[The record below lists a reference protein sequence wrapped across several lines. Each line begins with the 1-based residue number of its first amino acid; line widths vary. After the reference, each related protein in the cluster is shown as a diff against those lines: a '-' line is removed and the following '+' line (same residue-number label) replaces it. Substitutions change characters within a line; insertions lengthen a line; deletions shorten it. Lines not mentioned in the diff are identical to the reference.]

1 MLVLYSDER
10 FIRFPYP
17 YREIFFILGQIILKR
32 PILKF
37 IKNTSKTNTQ
47 DDLALIA
54 SYKLTGDL
62 EVLGVLYNRYMHLVF
77 GVCFNYFK
85 DEEQSKDA
93 VMQIFEELVVK
104 LKVHQ
109 VQNFKSWLHVLSR
122 NHCLMALRKSSKNQM
137 VSLEDNVVENED
149 FVHLDIDDAKETQ
162 LTVME
167 RCMETLPEEQRKSV
181 DLFYLQEK
189 CYKEVAEITGYDM
202 LKVKSYIQNGKR
214 NLKICIE
221 KNSGE

>member
-1 MLVLYSDER
+1 M
-10 FIRFPYP
+10 
-17 YREIFFILGQIILKR
+17 
-32 PILKF
+32 KF
-37 IKNTSKTNTQ
+37 IKNTSKINEQ
-47 DDLALIA
+47 DDLSLIA
-54 SYKLTGDL
+54 AYQKSGDL
-62 EVLGVLYNRYMHLVF
+62 EVLGTLYNKYMHLVF

-122 NHCLMALRKSSKNQM
+122 NHCLMALRKSAKNPTVAM
-137 VSLEDNVVENED
+137 EDNFVENGD
-149 FVHLDIDDAKETQ
+149 FVHLDIDDKKETQ
-162 LTVME
+162 LTIME
-167 RCMETLPEEQRKSV
+167 KCMETLTEEQRRSV

-189 CYKEVAEITGYDM
+189 CYKEVADITGYDM

-221 KNSGE
+221 KNSEL

>member
-1 MLVLYSDER
+1 M
-10 FIRFPYP
+10 
-17 YREIFFILGQIILKR
+17 
-32 PILKF
+32 KF
-37 IKNTSKTNTQ
+37 IKNNAKIQEQ
-47 DDLALIA
+47 DDAALVA
-54 SYKLTGDL
+54 RYKTSGDL
-62 EVLGVLYNRYMHLVF
+62 EVLGLLYNKYMHLVF
-77 GVCFNYFK
+77 GVCMNYLK

-104 LKVHQ
+104 LKIHE

-122 NHCLMALRKSSKNQM
+122 NHCLMALRKTGKHTI
-137 VSLEDNVVENED
+137 VSLEDSFVENTD
-149 FVHLDIDDAKETQ
+149 FVHLDVDDTKETK
-162 LTVME
+162 LSAME
-167 RCMETLPEEQRKSV
+167 KCMETLPEEQRVSV

-221 KNSGE
+221 RNSGE

>member
-1 MLVLYSDER
+1 M
-10 FIRFPYP
+10 
-17 YREIFFILGQIILKR
+17 
-32 PILKF
+32 KF
-37 IKNTSKTNTQ
+37 IKNTTRIQEQ
-47 DDLALIA
+47 DDAALIA
-54 SYKLTGDL
+54 RYKISGDL
-62 EVLGVLYNRYMHLVF
+62 EPLGLLYNKYMHLVF
-77 GVCFNYFK
+77 GVCLNYLK

-104 LKVHQ
+104 LKVHD

-122 NHCLMALRKSSKNQM
+122 NHCLMAIRKNSKHTT
-137 VSLEDNVVENED
+137 VSIEDNFVENRE
-149 FVHLDIDDAKETQ
+149 FVHLDIDKTKEEK

-167 RCMETLPEEQRKSV
+167 RCMEKLPEEQRISV
-181 DLFYLQEK
+181 QLFYLEEK
-189 CYKEVAEITGYDM
+189 CYKEVADLTGYEM